1 MSTRTKGNLLLPSLR
16 STNGIKLDPVPFRF
30 TSRDTKERI
39 SDAVNYNSN
48 LETKPQDV
56 DKKAFDL
63 RLRQPGKE
71 LAHSKFRLKSFSTID
86 RLNSMY
92 EDDLKILDVE
102 TIGVNAG
109 TFNNGIDSRGINFGT
124 KKRLSMPQ
132 ATIKYHKMKESS
144 AKKMGAISLRP
155 EFLEQEK
162 KKILA
167 RLAKNKGANA
177 E

>member
-1 MSTRTKGNLLLPSLR
+1 M
-16 STNGIKLDPVPFRF
+16 
-30 TSRDTKERI
+30 
-39 SDAVNYNSN
+39 
-48 LETKPQDV
+48 PQDI
-56 DKKAFDL
+56 DKKAFNL

-71 LAHSKFRLKSFSTID
+71 LAHSKFRLKSFSTVD

-102 TIGVNAG
+102 MLGVNAG
-109 TFNNGIDSRGINFGT
+109 TFNNGIDSRGVNFQT

-132 ATIKYHKMKESS
+132 ATVKFHKLKENN
-144 AKKMGAISLRP
+144 AKKMGSQIFRP

-167 RLAKNKGANA
+167 RFAKSKVSNA
-177 E
+177 GQDISTEQIY